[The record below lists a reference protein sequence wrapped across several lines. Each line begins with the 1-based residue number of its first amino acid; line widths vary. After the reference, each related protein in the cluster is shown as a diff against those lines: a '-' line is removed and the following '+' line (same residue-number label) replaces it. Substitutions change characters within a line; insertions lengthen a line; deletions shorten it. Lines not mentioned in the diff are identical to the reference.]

1 MKTIEIFDPAM
12 CCSTG
17 VCGPSVDKELL
28 RIATVIDALKQMGVT
43 VVRHNLSSEPQAFIR
58 NETVN
63 ALLRSE
69 GAEVLPVTMV
79 DGTVAVK
86 GKYPSTAQM
95 GEWTGKDLRMIP
107 VPQTGGTGGADEPEG
122 CCCDGG
128 GEDHDCCCK
137 GEECSCEEDGRNGG
151 CCCGQKVDC
160 HKA

>member
-95 GEWTGKDLRMIP
+95 G
-107 VPQTGGTGGADEPEG
+107 
-122 CCCDGG
+122 
-128 GEDHDCCCK
+128 
-137 GEECSCEEDGRNGG
+137 
-151 CCCGQKVDC
+151 
-160 HKA
+160 